1 MVWAQRR
8 KLSYMTGLLTFLFV
22 VSFLVFQSSTKVVPT
37 CFDNK
42 KNGGES
48 GVDCGGTC
56 LSYCPN
62 ELSDPKVRWVRS
74 FEISPGIVHSIAYIE
89 HSYPASSSRGARY
102 VFKLY
107 DDKNSLITQKEGVT
121 YLGPM
126 GRSAIVENLIQ
137 TGNSKV
143 ALTRFAFLPPITWEK
158 SDPAFSQVVIKTDRN
173 LLEAFEGGLRLTAT
187 LENKSRYSFENIDVV
202 AILYDENDNAINV
215 SKILLPNISGLS
227 NQTVYFTW
235 PDKTDPKLVRTIEI
249 IPRINPFKSSE
260 I

>member
-8 KLSYMTGLLTFLFV
+8 KITYMMGLLTFLLV
-22 VSFLVFQSSTKVVPT
+22 VAFAVFRNATNVAPT

-48 GVDCGGTC
+48 GIDCGGSC
-56 LSYCPN
+56 LQYCPN
-62 ELSDPKVRWVRS
+62 ELSDPKVRWSRS
-74 FEISPGIVHSIAYIE
+74 FEISPGIVHSVAYIE
-89 HSYPASSSRGARY
+89 HSYPASSARFARY

-107 DDKNSLITQKEGVT
+107 DEKNSLIVEKEGLT
-121 YLGPM
+121 YIGPM

-143 ALTRFAFLPPITWEK
+143 ALTRFAFLPPIPWEK

-173 LLEAFEGGLRLTAT
+173 ILEAFDGGLRLTAT
-187 LENKSRYSFENIDVV
+187 LENKSRFSFENIDVV
-202 AILYDENDNAINV
+202 AILYDENDNAITM

-235 PDKTDPKLVRTIEI
+235 PEKIDLKRVRTIEI